1 VLISL
6 GRLDFA
12 SYFCGVPVSFL
23 LDLRFICFVPS
34 PDRLA
39 CYVAQVANFP
49 PGPVVAG
56 LVFSSAG
63 LSLVSAS
70 PDSSLSPAHELRER
84 AASGF
89 HFGFILDLRCSWVL
103 IWIFRIRSS
112 RYRLSC
118 SSWSVLSFSH
128 PGRTWCRSLPGP
140 SALALVLS
148 VHPGSLCKDSG
159 RVFDFLRRLASPRTG
174 LSRYLPQVRRALHRS
189 VFSID
194 FAASGVGSP
203 VIGLFG
209 LWFQPNRL
217 LFLALVASAVT

>member
-1 VLISL
+1 M

-39 CYVAQVANFP
+39 CYMAQVANFP

-70 PDSSLSPAHELRER
+70 PDSSLSPAHELRAR

-89 HFGFILDLRCSWVL
+89 HFGF
-103 IWIFRIRSS
+103 
-112 RYRLSC
+112 
-118 SSWSVLSFSH
+118 H
-128 PGRTWCRSLPGP
+128 
-140 SALALVLS
+140 
-148 VHPGSLCKDSG
+148 SG
-159 RVFDFLRRLASPRTG
+159 
-174 LSRYLPQVRRALHRS
+174 
-189 VFSID
+189 
-194 FAASGVGSP
+194 
-203 VIGLFG
+203 
-209 LWFQPNRL
+209 
-217 LFLALVASAVT
+217 SAVFVGFNLDFSDSFFSVSAQLQ